1 MQHKEP
7 SYIRKGKTL
16 LYAPSRTVAESFKS
30 ISQAKRR
37 SRELQ
42 QANGGRGMGYV
53 RVER

>member
-7 SYIRKGKTL
+7 SYIRKGKTI
-16 LYAPSRTVAESFKS
+16 RCVADGSVETFKS

-37 SRELQ
+37 SLQ
-42 QANGGRGMGYV
+42 IQLSSGGRGMGCV